1 MFLRWKSAYRPAGN
15 GEVDA
20 LAEITIAFQNDAL
33 VVMSEVYRRAAY
45 GRNHPLAIPRVETAL
60 DIAADLGWLA
70 GRSRPSPVADEALLS
85 RFHTPAWIAALREA
99 DATGVVS
106 PAVRACHGL
115 GTMENPLFRGVFERA
130 ATSVGGSFE
139 AARLALDG
147 RVVFHPAGGTHHGRP
162 DGASGFCYFND
173 PVFAVLGLLDGGLD
187 RVAYVDLD
195 AHHGDGVEDA
205 FAADPRVFTISIHEA
220 GRFPGTGALDDRREG
235 RARNLPVPRGLVD
248 DELAFLID
256 EAVVP
261 VLERIAPQA
270 VVVTC
275 GADPLLGDPLSAMR
289 LSNRALIAATLA
301 VVARAPRAVVLGGG
315 GYNPWTLARHWAALW
330 GALAG
335 FPAPDRLP
343 EVSRRRLAALD
354 CDLVEEED
362 RDPAWFETL
371 IDRPSNGPVRDEIRA
386 IAAAIRTP

>member
-1 MFLRWKSAYRPAGN
+1 VFLRWKSAYRPADDG
-15 GEVDA
+15 GVDA
-20 LAEITIAFQNDAL
+20 LAEITIDFQNDAL
-33 VVMSEVYRRAAY
+33 VVTSDVYRRAAY

-60 DIAADLGWLA
+60 DIAADLGWIA
-70 GRSRPSPVADEALLS
+70 GRSRPSPVADEGLLA
-85 RFHTPAWIAALREA
+85 RFHTPEWIAALREA
-99 DATGVVS
+99 DASGAVS
-106 PAVRACHGL
+106 PAVRARHGL
-115 GTMENPLFRGVFERA
+115 GTMENPLFPGVFERA

-147 RVVFHPAGGTHHGRP
+147 RVAFHPAGGTHHGRP

-173 PVFAVLGLLDGGLD
+173 PVFAVLGLLDAGLD

-195 AHHGDGVEDA
+195 AHHGDGVENA
-205 FAADPRVFTISIHEA
+205 FAADRRVFTLSIHEA
-220 GRFPGTGALDDRREG
+220 GRFPGTGALHDRREG
-235 RARNLPVPRGLVD
+235 RARNLPVPRGLID
-248 DELAFLID
+248 DELALLID
-256 EAVVP
+256 EAVLP

-270 VVVTC
+270 IVVTC

-289 LSNRALIAATLA
+289 LSNRALIDATLA
-301 VVARAPRAVVLGGG
+301 VVARSPRAVVLGGG

-335 FPAPDRLP
+335 FALPDRLP
-343 EVSRRRLAALD
+343 GASRRRLAALD

-371 IDRPSNGPVRDEIRA
+371 IDAPSRGPIRDEIRA
-386 IAAAIRTP
+386 IAAAIRAP